1 MSNRA
6 PQEVA
11 EAFRTALTKAL
22 ADYEIPELSAAQR
35 AQLVTHYRM
44 MLGWNR
50 RTNLT
55 RITEPDEAARLHYAD
70 SLAGHRFVGAAQNI
84 LDIGSGAGFP
94 AIPLAV
100 LRPEV
105 CVTALEANQ
114 KKSLFLAEVR
124 DALGLANF
132 RVATARVES
141 FDLSPFDLLT
151 SRALDRAEEVLPE
164 VVERMHAGQRFM
176 LYCTKEL
183 LDQFST
189 RLEADFTIQAHAM
202 PQSTSRLIAIFATSS
217 FGQKH

>member
-6 PQEVA
+6 PQEAA
-11 EAFRTALTKAL
+11 EEFVTALTKAL
-22 ADYEIPELSAAQR
+22 ADYQIPELSAAQR

-44 MLGWNR
+44 MLVWNR

-70 SLAGHRFVGAAQNI
+70 SLAGEGFIGAARSL

-105 CVTALEANQ
+105 RVTALEANQ
-114 KKSLFLAEVR
+114 KKALFLAEAR

-132 RVATARVES
+132 EVATARVES
-141 FDLSPFDLLT
+141 FDLSPFELLT
-151 SRALDRAEEVLPE
+151 SRALDRAEEILPE
-164 VVERMHAGQRFM
+164 VVERMTAGQRFM
-176 LYCTKEL
+176 LYCTNEL
-183 LDQFST
+183 LDKFSA
-189 RLEADFTIQAHAM
+189 RLQAGFTIQAHAM
-202 PQSTSRLIAIFATSS
+202 PQTSSRLIAIFAVSP
-217 FGQKH
+217 FGQKQ